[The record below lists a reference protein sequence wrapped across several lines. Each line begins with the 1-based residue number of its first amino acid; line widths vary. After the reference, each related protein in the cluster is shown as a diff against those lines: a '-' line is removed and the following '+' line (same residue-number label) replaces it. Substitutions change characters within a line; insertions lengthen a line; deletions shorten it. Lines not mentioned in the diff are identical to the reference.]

1 MFEETKHT
9 DKAKSRRIYAI
20 RLGQER
26 NNFRI
31 GHRVAWERRIV
42 VRQEA
47 EFDVANACRAPAENT
62 PLSFRFFFSFYR
74 NVSGEKAENTP
85 DETNTWS
92 SSARKERW
100 GKGAEGEEKGRSS
113 ESKVETWL
121 MRRILP

>member
-1 MFEETKHT
+1 M
-9 DKAKSRRIYAI
+9 YAI

-31 GHRVAWERRIV
+31 GHRVAWERRII

-47 EFDVANACRAPAENT
+47 EFDVANACRAPVSHGREYS
-62 PLSFRFFFSFYR
+62 SFFLFVFFFSFYR